1 MCIEDLTDDE
11 IVRQAVEDKESACLS
26 DDEDEPCDAEPR
38 PTSKEAAAAASVL
51 RRFFERDDSKSAEL
65 VNQLEDRIL
74 KCVTLK
80 QAKITG
86 YLTKD

>member
-38 PTSKEAAAAASVL
+38 PTSKEAAASIL
-51 RRFFERDDSKSAEL
+51 RRFFEGDDSKSAEL

-80 QAKITG
+80 QAKIMG